1 MEPMDHHT
9 LRDFLTNHPLL
20 DGQSTGTHDYIHFR
34 HLFWEHLVNR
44 ARAVAED
51 LTPLRTFEYE
61 GRAPILLKSGR
72 FGPYLTDGE
81 RNATLRKG
89 EEEGT
94 LTAERALEI
103 LEERGKEPQKK
114 PGQKKAAARTG
125 LDPAVLLP
133 R

>member
-51 LTPLRTFEYE
+51 LTPLRTFEYGVPVAELLPE
-61 GRAPILLKSGR
+61 GRVPSGSEPATKIVKR
-72 FGPYLTDGE
+72 FC
-81 RNATLRKG
+81 
-89 EEEGT
+89 
-94 LTAERALEI
+94 
-103 LEERGKEPQKK
+103 
-114 PGQKKAAARTG
+114 TG
-125 LDPAVLLP
+125 AM
-133 R
+133 